1 MDVTPLVPQGRQV
14 IERYGN
20 GGFRVTGETYRG
32 SILVLPDR
40 SAAWP
45 PTSIDELDLASLEP
59 VLSAVPPVEVLLI
72 GCGRA
77 MAMIDPALRA
87 AARARGVALEPM
99 DRSEEHTSELQ
110 SLMRISYD
118 VICLKK
124 NSINSV

>member
-59 VLSAVPPVEVLLI
+59 VLRAVPPDEVLLI

-77 MAMIDPALRA
+77 RAMIDPALRA
-87 AARARGVALEPM
+87 AARARGVERGTRDPGAAARSPNVLAHD
-99 DRSEEHTSELQ
+99 DRRGRHSPL
-110 SLMRISYD
+110 
-118 VICLKK
+118 
-124 NSINSV
+124 